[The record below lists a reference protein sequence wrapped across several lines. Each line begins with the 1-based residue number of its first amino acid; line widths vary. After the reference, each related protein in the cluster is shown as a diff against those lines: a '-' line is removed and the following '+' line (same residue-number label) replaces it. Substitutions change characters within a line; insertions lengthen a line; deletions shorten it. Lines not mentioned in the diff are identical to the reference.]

1 MYRKKIKIIFITI
14 LLSFFMI
21 TEVYANKYSFV
32 SMEDFANLQN
42 EEQYL
47 EFLREIILEQ
57 PEFSYANAILQEA
70 EMKLKFSRRDR
81 LPELS
86 MRVVNDEVLD
96 RKIKENNALRKIRD
110 DSFDGVVEI
119 RQALYSGGRINAG
132 IRKAREGAN
141 NLSLTK
147 KKTVSELIYTANNI
161 YIQAVSSFFLYSHS
175 KSILDELEPYLE
187 KVKARVDAGISDP
200 VEYAL
205 FSVKFNNVKSLV
217 VKLDAESKRDISK
230 YENFFKR
237 NFDNNLF
244 PKVEINEDE
253 ISYQNLSFDV
263 EISKSQFKESVE
275 DINITKSEYRPQFGF
290 AARYTKYDLDSNIS
304 DDEDI
309 RGGLYFSYPF
319 FDFGRSSAKISGA
332 KAKSKAAKNAI
343 DIERKR
349 DLNMEAEY
357 LSVLES
363 AAISRNEIYQA
374 FIDTRKQREI
384 IAKRIEVSDF
394 VASTLAE
401 TALQEMNQLNSLLE
415 VENNLITSYFGL
427 LHQNQK
433 LIPRIIMVL

>member
-1 MYRKKIKIIFITI
+1 
-14 LLSFFMI
+14 MI

-86 MRVVNDEVLD
+86 MRIVNDEVLD

-161 YIQAVSSFFLYSHS
+161 YIQAVSSFFLYSHA

-253 ISYQNLSFDV
+253 ISYHNLSFDV

-433 LIPRIIMVL
+433 LIPRILMVL

>member
-1 MYRKKIKIIFITI
+1 M
-14 LLSFFMI
+14 
-21 TEVYANKYSFV
+21 
-32 SMEDFANLQN
+32 
-42 EEQYL
+42 
-47 EFLREIILEQ
+47 
-57 PEFSYANAILQEA
+57 
-70 EMKLKFSRRDR
+70 
-81 LPELS
+81 
-86 MRVVNDEVLD
+86 
-96 RKIKENNALRKIRD
+96 
-110 DSFDGVVEI
+110 
-119 RQALYSGGRINAG
+119 
-132 IRKAREGAN
+132 
-141 NLSLTK
+141 
-147 KKTVSELIYTANNI
+147 
-161 YIQAVSSFFLYSHS
+161 
-175 KSILDELEPYLE
+175 E

-433 LIPRIIMVL
+433 LIPRILMVL